1 MDYACLALVIIGAF
15 MAFMSSKSKDNSSSA
30 KTRKAVESSPKQD

>member
-15 MAFMSSKSKDNSSSA
+15 MAFMSKSKDNSSSA